1 MRWFLTIVLVS
12 VAGAASAQV
21 QSRPSD
27 PPIVTAENDAW
38 FSRGEP
44 VQYAGNTYYQAGANV
59 FFDGNRMIR
68 AGVFNGVPLY
78 VDATLEPYSVVF
90 VPIGRGLMHPY
101 ERPRTGDLA
110 GTTGSRAPSFPV
122 GAQVNG
128 WSPAMAPSAPTGLG
142 PVPVLGEELSQRSAV
157 DPVALLATLQ
167 APTTDQRETILISRP
182 VAPPLTPAEMQ
193 RVREKVWIE
202 YRGARWT
209 PAGPA
214 IPIENSGLVKTGDYA
229 GFPVFSYSG
238 QDERIFLPALPGL
251 VSPYQL
257 KH

>member
-12 VAGAASAQV
+12 IGASMSAQI

-27 PPIVTAENDAW
+27 PPIVTAEHDAW
-38 FSRGEP
+38 FTRGDP
-44 VQYAGNTYYQAGANV
+44 VQYAGNTYYQAGADV

-68 AGVFNGVPLY
+68 VGIFNGVPIY

-90 VPIGRGLMHPY
+90 VPIGRGLMQPY

-122 GAQVNG
+122 AAQVSG
-128 WSPAMAPSAPTGLG
+128 WTPATAPSAPTGIG
-142 PVPVLGEELSQRSAV
+142 PVPVLGEELNEPSAP
-157 DPVALLATLQ
+157 DPVRLLATLQ
-167 APTTDQRETILISRP
+167 SSSTNSSETALIARPIAPAPT
-182 VAPPLTPAEMQ
+182 PADMQ
-193 RVREKVWIE
+193 KVREKVWVE
-202 YRGARWT
+202 YRGARWI

-214 IPIENSGLVKTGDYA
+214 IPLENSGLVKTGEYA

-251 VSPYQL
+251 VAPYQL
-257 KH
+257 KR